1 MRRQGLDRWHGQEAG
16 GAWRRATRPK
26 TALAA
31 TGASGCAC
39 AAAAWTPSCKPG
51 AAPGRPP
58 TTGSHAAVARGAGL
72 GRRGRTAVALD
83 RACHPLSDA
92 PFLDASLAHPAG
104 LASDADRLAGV
115 AALLSWWGPGH
126 AGFLDASLA
135 HPAGVA
141 SDADRLAGVAALLS
155 WWGPGHAGFHGD
167 LSVAPNLDHG
177 HCPAAG
183 PDCASPHAC
192 AKSTRPTTRRPGP
205 RGCLGSGTPSRF
217 TAPAA
222 PDAPQLC

>member
-1 MRRQGLDRWHGQEAG
+1 VRRQGLDRWHGQEAG

-104 LASDADRLAGV
+104 
-115 AALLSWWGPGH
+115 
-126 AGFLDASLA
+126 
-135 HPAGVA
+135 VA